1 MTLAKPVQDS
11 DFYHRRTQ
19 ELIASGYPV
28 SVIDYNFFTH
38 DQITSP
44 HSHDEVEIQY
54 VVSGQML
61 VTCGNKSFTAGE
73 GDILFIN
80 RHVEHSN
87 TPMADNKCILRAV
100 ILNPY
105 FVFGLG
111 QLELEN
117 KYINPV
123 IFDSKISYLHLTP
136 KSRDYLKIM
145 AQMSEIFKLNEYKP
159 ICYEMLTKSSIL
171 QLWTYIYKY
180 FHSKPSDD
188 FAVGA
193 STQDEQRIE
202 QAILY
207 IYEHFT
213 EPITLDDIAGFILVS
228 KSECCRCFKRTL
240 NVTPFEYL
248 MKYRILESTKRMR
261 QKPYESIAEIAGSVG
276 FNNTSYYSKIFKKY
290 MGCTPTEY
298 RHTC

>member
-1 MTLAKPVQDS
+1 MT
-11 DFYHRRTQ
+11 H
-19 ELIASGYPV
+19 
-28 SVIDYNFFTH
+28 
-38 DQITSP
+38 
-44 HSHDEVEIQY
+44 
-54 VVSGQML
+54 
-61 VTCGNKSFTAGE
+61 
-73 GDILFIN
+73 
-80 RHVEHSN
+80 
-87 TPMADNKCILRAV
+87 
-100 ILNPY
+100 
-105 FVFGLG
+105 
-111 QLELEN
+111 
-117 KYINPV
+117 
-123 IFDSKISYLHLTP
+123 
-136 KSRDYLKIM
+136 
-145 AQMSEIFKLNEYKP
+145 MSEIFKLNEYKP

-188 FAVGA
+188 FAAGA

-207 IYEHFT
+207 IYGHFT
-213 EPITLDDIAGFILVS
+213 EPITLDDIAGSILVS